1 MISPGPVEVSIA
13 TVPAIKFADGPQN
26 PKPLG
31 KSARHSRREAIMA
44 SRDMGFHGVIALGV
58 VVGIVSGNFV
68 LHRWMLGNATSRPV
82 SADTNRNRVEPASH
96 DAEQSSEANDLPELP
111 PLQKELSPEQVAQ
124 RKAANRERLAKVI
137 AEKFPSMSADQQQAW
152 LEQLD
157 DVAPDV
163 AAGIL
168 ELRSQIGPLDSESG
182 KAHPDTKP

>member
-1 MISPGPVEVSIA
+1 
-13 TVPAIKFADGPQN
+13 
-26 PKPLG
+26 
-31 KSARHSRREAIMA
+31 MA
-44 SRDMGFHGVIALGV
+44 SREMGFHGVVALGV

-82 SADTNRNRVEPASH
+82 NADTSQNRIEPASH
-96 DAEQSSEANDLPELP
+96 HAEQSPEASDLPEFP
-111 PLQKELSPEQVAQ
+111 PFQKELSPEQIAQ

-137 AEKFPSMSADQQQAW
+137 AEKFPAMSADQQQAW

-168 ELRSQIGPLDSESG
+168 ELRSQLGSLD
-182 KAHPDTKP
+182 ADQ